1 MKGATVMQR
10 VQMRSTIPGLD
21 ARHYPVAGRRDKV
34 VITLSGSEGGLWL
47 AKKQARWLQSQG
59 IPALALGYFRT
70 LHTGAA
76 LSLVPLEIIEQA
88 IHFLQAQGY
97 ARIGILGFSK
107 GAELALVAAP
117 HYPALS
123 CVVAKTPSW
132 FVGEGLRGK
141 APAGTSSW
149 RCQGQPLPYTAYR
162 MRHFQVVRRIIQ
174 AEAYNILSLNTG
186 KRVVPASELPVE
198 RINGPVLL
206 LSTRSDT
213 IWPSEDSGN
222 ILTLRLAQANFQ
234 HPYQHICYRYM
245 SHFMLEQPI
254 PGMRLMF
261 RSERRYPAECASERQ
276 KMGHTVRDWLEEIW

>member
-1 MKGATVMQR
+1 MIGAKR
-10 VQMRSTIPGLD
+10 LSSFLGLD

-70 LHTGAA
+70 LHTGTA

-107 GAELALVAAP
+107 GAELALVAAT

-132 FVGEGLRGK
+132 FVGEGISKK
-141 APAGTSSW
+141 APAGISSW
-149 RCQGQPLPYTAYR
+149 SCHSQPLPYTPYR
-162 MRHFQVVRRIIQ
+162 LRTFHAVHRIIQ
-174 AEAYNILSLNTG
+174 AEEYNILSLNTD

-206 LSTRSDT
+206 LSTEAT
-213 IWPSEDSGN
+213 PSGPRR
-222 ILTLRLAQANFQ
+222 TAATF
-234 HPYQHICYRYM
+234 
-245 SHFMLEQPI
+245 SH
-254 PGMRLMF
+254 
-261 RSERRYPAECASERQ
+261 CASRRPIFSIPIN
-276 KMGHTVRDWLEEIW
+276 TFATDI

>member
-1 MKGATVMQR
+1 MIGAKR
-10 VQMRSTIPGLD
+10 LPSFLGLD

-70 LHTGAA
+70 LHTGTA

-107 GAELALVAAP
+107 GAELALVAAT

-132 FVGEGLRGK
+132 FVAKDSGEKRLPALPAGAVRVSHCPTLHIVCDTFRWCAVSYRQK
-141 APAGTSSW
+141 RTISCRSAPA
-149 RCQGQPLPYTAYR
+149 
-162 MRHFQVVRRIIQ
+162 
-174 AEAYNILSLNTG
+174 N
-186 KRVVPASELPVE
+186 
-198 RINGPVLL
+198 VL
-206 LSTRSDT
+206 
-213 IWPSEDSGN
+213 
-222 ILTLRLAQANFQ
+222 FQ
-234 HPYQHICYRYM
+234 HQSCR
-245 SHFMLEQPI
+245 
-254 PGMRLMF
+254 
-261 RSERRYPAECASERQ
+261 
-276 KMGHTVRDWLEEIW
+276 